1 MADFSGSKAGVPRQS
16 RRFPQGAARP
26 LTEQDTM
33 TRPLLTARRPM
44 FRIASRTVLALVI
57 AGAALL
63 LLRGNGGP
71 QLIHSE
77 DSQFGKLLVF
87 EENGERCMNFNSMHD
102 VGRQTC
108 MSLEHP
114 GQLVFSY
121 TRMMMTALYINPKPR
136 NILIVGLGGATLQKT
151 LAALLPDTVIDTVE
165 IDPAVGKV
173 AASYFGYQQGPRQ
186 RLFVEDGRAY
196 IERAHRDGQQYD
208 MVMLDAFDVDYIPEH
223 LMTLEFLRH
232 VRGILAPGGVAV
244 ANTFTN
250 SQLYER
256 ESATYAA
263 VFGEF
268 FNLQTG
274 NRVIVAV
281 NGELPGRDELA
292 RNAEALDAVLGP
304 LGVNAKEALDL
315 YSRRQAIPDE
325 APVLRD

>member
-1 MADFSGSKAGVPRQS
+1 MLRLA
-16 RRFPQGAARP
+16 
-26 LTEQDTM
+26 
-33 TRPLLTARRPM
+33 
-44 FRIASRTVLALVI
+44 IRTVLVVLI

-173 AASYFGYQQGPRQ
+173 AARYFGYPQGPRQ
-186 RLFVEDGRAY
+186 RLYVEDGRAY

-208 MVMLDAFDVDYIPEH
+208 IVMLDAFDVDYIPEH
-223 LMTLEFLRH
+223 LMTLEFLQH

-244 ANTFTN
+244 ANTFTE
-250 SQLYER
+250 SQLYAR

-274 NRVIVAV
+274 NRVIMAV
-281 NGELPGRDELA
+281 NGELPDRDELA
-292 RNAEALDAVLGP
+292 RNAAALDASLGP
-304 LGVNAKEALDL
+304 LGVDPKEAL
-315 YSRRQAIPDE
+315 SMFARREKAASE

>member
-1 MADFSGSKAGVPRQS
+1 MLRLA
-16 RRFPQGAARP
+16 
-26 LTEQDTM
+26 
-33 TRPLLTARRPM
+33 
-44 FRIASRTVLALVI
+44 IRTVLVLLI
-57 AGAALL
+57 AGSALL

-165 IDPAVGKV
+165 IDPAVGNV
-173 AASYFGYQQGPRQ
+173 AARYFGYQQGPRQ
-186 RLFVEDGRAY
+186 RLYVEDGRAY
-196 IERAHRDGQQYD
+196 IERAHREGLQYD

-223 LMTLEFLRH
+223 LMTLEFLQH

-244 ANTFTN
+244 ANTFTE
-250 SQLYER
+250 SQLYAR

-263 VFGEF
+263 VFGAF

-274 NRVIVAV
+274 NRVIMAV

-292 RNAEALDAVLGP
+292 RNAAALDASLGP
-304 LGVNAKEALDL
+304 LGVDLKEALGL
-315 YSRRQAIPDE
+315 FSRREDIADD

>member
-1 MADFSGSKAGVPRQS
+1 
-16 RRFPQGAARP
+16 
-26 LTEQDTM
+26 M
-33 TRPLLTARRPM
+33 TRPLLIAHRPM

-121 TRMMMTALYINPKPR
+121 TRMMMTALYVHPKPR
-136 NILIVGLGGATLQKT
+136 NILIVGLGGATLQNT
-151 LAALLPDTVIDTVE
+151 LARLLPDTVVDTVE
-165 IDPAVGKV
+165 IDPAVGTV
-173 AASYFGYQQGPRQ
+173 AARYFGYQQRPRQ
-186 RLFVEDGRAY
+186 RLFLEDGRAY

-223 LMTLEFLRH
+223 LMTLEFLQH

-263 VFGEF
+263 VFGTF

-281 NGELPGRDELA
+281 NGELPDNEQLA
-292 RNAEALDAVLGP
+292 RNARALAPRLGP
-304 LGVNAKEALDL
+304 LGIDLEPSLDTFTRMKPL
-315 YSRRQAIPDE
+315 NSEP
-325 APVLRD
+325 PLLRDRAQR

>member
-1 MADFSGSKAGVPRQS
+1 MLRLA
-16 RRFPQGAARP
+16 
-26 LTEQDTM
+26 
-33 TRPLLTARRPM
+33 
-44 FRIASRTVLALVI
+44 IRTVLVLLI
-57 AGAALL
+57 AGSALL

-136 NILIVGLGGATLQKT
+136 NILIIGLGGATLQKT

-173 AASYFGYQQGPRQ
+173 AARYFGYQQGPRQ
-186 RLFVEDGRAY
+186 RLYVEDGRAY
-196 IERAHRDGQQYD
+196 IERAHRDGLEYD

-223 LMTLEFLRH
+223 LMTLEFLQH

-244 ANTFTN
+244 ANTFTE
-250 SQLYER
+250 SQLYAR

-263 VFGEF
+263 VFGAF

-274 NRVIVAV
+274 NRVIMAV

-292 RNAEALDAVLGP
+292 RNAAALDASLGP
-304 LGVNAKEALDL
+304 LGVDPKEAL
-315 YSRRQAIPDE
+315 SMFERREKAASE

>member
-1 MADFSGSKAGVPRQS
+1 
-16 RRFPQGAARP
+16 
-26 LTEQDTM
+26 M
-33 TRPLLTARRPM
+33 TRPLLVVCRYM
-44 FRIASRTVLALVI
+44 LRIAIRSILVFVLAT
-57 AGAALL
+57 AAFL
-63 LLRGNGGP
+63 LLRDTGAAR
-71 QLIHSE
+71 LMHSE

-87 EENGERCMNFNSMHD
+87 EENGERCMNFNSMQD

-108 MSLEHP
+108 MNLEHP
-114 GQLVFSY
+114 ERLVFSY
-121 TRMMMTALYINPKPR
+121 TRMMLTSLYIKPQPK

-165 IDPAVGKV
+165 IDPAVGRV
-173 AASYFGYQQGPRQ
+173 ASRYFGYREGPRQ

-196 IERAHRDGQQYD
+196 IERAHRDGQRYD

-223 LMTLEFLRH
+223 LMTLEFLQH

-268 FNLQTG
+268 FNLRTG
-274 NRVIVAV
+274 NRVIMAI
-281 NGELPGRDELA
+281 NGELPDAEQLS
-292 RNAEALDAVLGP
+292 RNARAFDARLGP
-304 LGVNAKEALDL
+304 LGVDMREALD
-315 YSRRQAIPDE
+315 RFARMGAINSQTPL
-325 APVLRD
+325 LRD

>member
-1 MADFSGSKAGVPRQS
+1 MLRLA
-16 RRFPQGAARP
+16 
-26 LTEQDTM
+26 
-33 TRPLLTARRPM
+33 
-44 FRIASRTVLALVI
+44 IRTVLVLLI
-57 AGAALL
+57 AGSALL

-173 AASYFGYQQGPRQ
+173 AARYFGYQQGPRQ
-186 RLFVEDGRAY
+186 RLYLEDGRAY
-196 IERAHRDGQQYD
+196 IERAHREGLQYD

-223 LMTLEFLRH
+223 LMTLEFLQH

-244 ANTFTN
+244 ANTFTE
-250 SQLYER
+250 SQLYAR

-263 VFGEF
+263 VFGAF

-274 NRVIVAV
+274 NRVIMAV

-292 RNAEALDAVLGP
+292 RNAAALDASLGP
-304 LGVNAKEALDL
+304 LGVDLKEALGL
-315 YSRRQAIPDE
+315 FSRREDIADD

>member
-1 MADFSGSKAGVPRQS
+1 MLRLA
-16 RRFPQGAARP
+16 
-26 LTEQDTM
+26 
-33 TRPLLTARRPM
+33 
-44 FRIASRTVLALVI
+44 IRTVLVLLI
-57 AGAALL
+57 AGSALL

-173 AASYFGYQQGPRQ
+173 AARYFGYQQGPRQ
-186 RLFVEDGRAY
+186 RLYLEDGRAY
-196 IERAHRDGQQYD
+196 IERAHREGLQYD

-223 LMTLEFLRH
+223 LMTLEFLQH

-244 ANTFTN
+244 ANTFTE
-250 SQLYER
+250 SQLYAR

-263 VFGEF
+263 VFGAF

-274 NRVIVAV
+274 NRVIMAV
-281 NGELPGRDELA
+281 NGALPGRDELA
-292 RNAEALDAVLGP
+292 RNAAALDASLGP
-304 LGVNAKEALDL
+304 LGVDLKEALGL
-315 YSRRQAIPDE
+315 FSRREDIADD

>member
-1 MADFSGSKAGVPRQS
+1 
-16 RRFPQGAARP
+16 
-26 LTEQDTM
+26 M
-33 TRPLLTARRPM
+33 TRPLPTARRPM

-304 LGVNAKEALDL
+304 LGVNAKEALGL
-315 YSRRQAIPDE
+315 YSRRQAVPDE

>member
-1 MADFSGSKAGVPRQS
+1 MLRLA
-16 RRFPQGAARP
+16 
-26 LTEQDTM
+26 
-33 TRPLLTARRPM
+33 
-44 FRIASRTVLALVI
+44 IRTVLVLLF
-57 AGAALL
+57 AGSALL

-173 AASYFGYQQGPRQ
+173 AARYFGYQQGPRQ
-186 RLFVEDGRAY
+186 RLYVEDGRAY
-196 IERAHRDGQQYD
+196 IERAHREGLQYD

-223 LMTLEFLRH
+223 LMTLEFLQH

-244 ANTFTN
+244 ANTFTE
-250 SQLYER
+250 SQLYAR

-263 VFGEF
+263 VFGAF

-274 NRVIVAV
+274 NRVIMAV

-292 RNAEALDAVLGP
+292 RNAAALDASLGP
-304 LGVNAKEALDL
+304 LGVDLKEALGL
-315 YSRRQAIPDE
+315 FSRREDIADD

>member
-1 MADFSGSKAGVPRQS
+1 MLRLAIRAV
-16 RRFPQGAARP
+16 
-26 LTEQDTM
+26 LV
-33 TRPLLTARRPM
+33 LL
-44 FRIASRTVLALVI
+44 I
-57 AGAALL
+57 AGSALL

-121 TRMMMTALYINPKPR
+121 TRMMMTALYIHPKPR

-165 IDPAVGKV
+165 IDPAVGNV
-173 AASYFGYQQGPRQ
+173 AGRYFGYQQSPRQ
-186 RLFVEDGRAY
+186 RLFLEDGRAY
-196 IERAHRDGQQYD
+196 IERAHREGLQYD

-223 LMTLEFLRH
+223 LMTLEFLQH

-244 ANTFTN
+244 ANTFTE
-250 SQLYER
+250 SQLYAR

-274 NRVIVAV
+274 NRVIMAV
-281 NGELPGRDELA
+281 NGELPGREELA

-304 LGVNAKEALDL
+304 LGVNAKEALDM
-315 YSRRQAIPDE
+315 YSRRQALPNE
-325 APVLRD
+325 APLLRD

>member
-1 MADFSGSKAGVPRQS
+1 
-16 RRFPQGAARP
+16 
-26 LTEQDTM
+26 M
-33 TRPLLTARRPM
+33 TRPLPTTRRPM

-71 QLIHSE
+71 QLVHSE

-108 MSLEHP
+108 MSLEQP
-114 GQLVFSY
+114 AQLVFSY

-173 AASYFGYQQGPRQ
+173 AARYFGYQQGPRQ
-186 RLFVEDGRAY
+186 RLFLEDGRAY

-232 VRGILAPGGVAV
+232 VRGILAPGGVVV

-292 RNAEALDAVLGP
+292 RNAEALNARLGP

-315 YSRRQAIPDE
+315 YSRRQAAASE

>member
-1 MADFSGSKAGVPRQS
+1 M
-16 RRFPQGAARP
+16 
-26 LTEQDTM
+26 M
-33 TRPLLTARRPM
+33 RPLLIACHPM
-44 FRIASRTVLALVI
+44 FRIVSRTVLALII

-71 QLIHSE
+71 ELIHSE

-165 IDPAVGKV
+165 IDPAVGNV
-173 AASYFGYQQGPRQ
+173 AARYFGYQQGPRQ
-186 RLFVEDGRAY
+186 RLFLEDGRAY
-196 IERAHRDGQQYD
+196 IERAHRDGLQYD

-223 LMTLEFLRH
+223 LMTLEFLQH

-256 ESATYAA
+256 ESATYAT

-304 LGVNAKEALDL
+304 LGVNTKEALDL
-315 YSRRQAIPDE
+315 YSRRQAAASE